1 MKTLFLEGVAMLRQ
15 LFAVVVVLVIPLSS
29 MAGDKTEF
37 PFREGDRVAWIGS
50 SSTNIGVWPKT
61 MEFLLRT
68 RHPELKLAFKR
79 YSTGGGT
86 FATGLQNLDKWL
98 ADGKPTVVFFNYG
111 TNDAAA
117 AEKGLP
123 ALKDNIEK
131 CVSKAKAT
139 GARVMLLTPQAADA
153 RKSGDVAAKRR
164 EMYAEAM
171 LQFAKDKGWPPVLDV
186 FHPLAELQTKGQKD
200 DDSYTILRDTIHL
213 TNPAYIAWG
222 FLLYERLNPILR
234 ESSASLTADGKV
246 TETKRCRIEDVKS
259 ANGTL
264 TFSRLDEVLP
274 ILPPGPLPPRQ
285 HVPLEKWSKY
295 WLQIAGLPSGDFEI
309 RCQNKR
315 IGIATSAALAQG
327 VNLNS
332 LLLDSKEA
340 APWEALASQIWEGKE
355 LEQVGKTRWRFEISK
370 VTGSPSS
377 K

>member
-1 MKTLFLEGVAMLRQ
+1 MFRYWFAGV
-15 LFAVVVVLVIPLSS
+15 FVLVLPFSPV
-29 MAGDKTEF
+29 AGEKAEF
-37 PFREGDRVAWIGS
+37 PFREGDHVAWIGS

-68 RHPELKLAFKR
+68 RHPELKLTFNR

-86 FATGLQNLDKWL
+86 FATGLTNLDKWL

-111 TNDAAA
+111 SNDAAA

-123 ALKDNIEK
+123 TLKDNIEK
-131 CVSKAKAT
+131 CVSKTKAL
-139 GARVMLLTPQAADA
+139 GARVMLLTPQAADV

-171 LQFAKDKGWPPVLDV
+171 LEFAKDKSWPPIVDV
-186 FHPLAELQTKGQKD
+186 FHPLAELQKNGQKD
-200 DDSYTILRDTIHL
+200 DDSYTILRDKIHL
-213 TNPAYIAWG
+213 TDPAYIAWG
-222 FLLYERLNPILR
+222 FLLYERLNPIPV
-234 ESSASLTADGKV
+234 ESLASLNADGKV
-246 TETKRCRIEDVKS
+246 TATKRCRIEDVKS
-259 ANGTL
+259 VNGTL
-264 TFSRLDEVLP
+264 TFTRLDEVLP

-285 HVPLEKWSKY
+285 YVPLEKCSKY
-295 WLQIAGLPSGDFEI
+295 WLQIDGLPDGAFEI

-315 IGIATSAALAQG
+315 VGTVTSAALAQG

-332 LLLDSKEA
+332 LLFDSQQA

-355 LEQVGKTRWRFEISK
+355 WEQIGKTRFRFEVSK
-370 VTGSPSS
+370 ATDGLSS

>member
-1 MKTLFLEGVAMLRQ
+1 MFRHLC
-15 LFAVVVVLVIPLSS
+15 AVGLVLLVPLSAV
-29 MAGDKTEF
+29 AGDKTEF

-61 MEFLLRT
+61 MEYLLRT
-68 RHPELKLAFKR
+68 RHPELKLTFKR

-123 ALKDNIEK
+123 TLKDNIEK
-131 CVSKAKAT
+131 CVSKAKAV
-139 GARVMLLTPQAADA
+139 GARVMLLTPQAADV
-153 RKSGDVAAKRR
+153 RKSGEVAAKRR

-171 LQFAKDKGWPPVLDV
+171 LEFAKEKGWPPMIDV
-186 FHPLAELQTKGQKD
+186 FHPLAELQKNGQHD
-200 DDSYTILRDTIHL
+200 NDSYTILRDTIHL

-222 FLLYERLNPILR
+222 YLLYERLHPSPM
-234 ESSASLTADGKV
+234 ESSASLTADGKIAG
-246 TETKRCRIEDVKS
+246 TKRCRIEDVKS
-259 ANGTL
+259 ADGTL
-264 TFSRLDEVLP
+264 TFVRLDEVLP

-295 WLQIAGLPSGDFEI
+295 WLQIDGLPNGSYEI
-309 RCQNKR
+309 RCQDKR
-315 IGIATSAALAQG
+315 IGAATSASLAQG

-332 LLLDSKEA
+332 LLLDSKEP

-355 LEQVGKTRWRFEISK
+355 LEQIGQTRFKFEISK
-370 VTGSPSS
+370 VAGDFD
-377 K
+377 KVD